1 MVIFSRYARFQ
12 KGDRL
17 TEAEFDKLRYVLGTE
32 NGKVDIRK
40 VCMIQ

>member
-40 VCMIQ
+40 VWMVR